1 MKALL
6 FSRVIEEKHVEVCL
20 KKLWTL
26 STAERKWLLST
37 GRVYWK
43 VDYARALAVGDHLH
57 TMYMSVKERKLSIAT
72 LQKRERV
79 ERVEEVKKSELVM
92 MMMIVM
98 VMMMMMMMIVIV
110 MMMMMMMIVMVMMRM
125 MMIMMVL
132 CSSIHHKYCLSNRA
146 SINRSSIYRK
156 LSIIMFM
163 PVVIYLSYICIHLSI

>member
-98 VMMMMMMMIVIV
+98 VMM
-110 MMMMMMMIVMVMMRM
+110 RM

-132 CSSIHHKYCLSNRA
+132 CSCIHHKYCLSNRA
-146 SINRSSIYRK
+146 SIHRSSIYRK
-156 LSIIMFM
+156 LSIFMFM

>member
-57 TMYMSVKERKLSIAT
+57 TMYMSVKERKLSIAM

-79 ERVEEVKKSELVM
+79 ERVEEVKKSESV
-92 MMMIVM
+92 
-98 VMMMMMMMIVIV
+98 
-110 MMMMMMMIVMVMMRM
+110 MMMMIVMVMMRM

-132 CSSIHHKYCLSNRA
+132 CSCIHHKYCLSNRA
-146 SINRSSIYRK
+146 SIHRSSIYRK
-156 LSIIMFM
+156 LSIFMFM

>member
-79 ERVEEVKKSELVM
+79 ERVEEVKKSELVI

-98 VMMMMMMMIVIV
+98 VMMM
-110 MMMMMMMIVMVMMRM
+110 IVMVIMMM

-132 CSSIHHKYCLSNRA
+132 CSCIHHKYCLSNRA
-146 SINRSSIYRK
+146 SIHRSSIYRK
-156 LSIIMFM
+156 LSIFMFM